1 MRNQY
6 SPKALVLLVILIFG
20 GFYSCCED
28 PTPLYFEPERIVSVH
43 MQNEGAYPV
52 IEPSNQIP
60 AVAYVLQGLIKM
72 GPKSFVDRKPSK
84 SPGFQF
90 GMAARADGCY
100 DYVHIN
106 DHWVEGW
113 DIYTVNDFDATH
125 PAGSKIS
132 DYFELYSNRCMYTEM
147 SSSDVAMQFALYATP
162 EQIEQQFILDIYFNE
177 GIVLRDT
184 TEVVWLD

>member
-1 MRNQY
+1 MSNY
-6 SPKALVLLVILIFG
+6 FSPKGFFLLFLLFFG
-20 GFYSCCED
+20 GFYSCCEE

-43 MQNEGAYPV
+43 MQNVGAYPV
-52 IEPSNQIP
+52 IEPTNQIP

-84 SPGFQF
+84 SPHYQL
-90 GMAARADGCY
+90 GMTARADGCY

-106 DHWVEGW
+106 EYWVEGW

-125 PAGSKIS
+125 PAGSKLS
-132 DYFELYSNRCMYTEM
+132 DYFELYSNRCVYTEM
-147 SSSDVAMQFALYATP
+147 SSADVAMQFALYATP
-162 EQIEQQFILDIYFNE
+162 EQNEQQFILDIYFNE
-177 GIVLRDT
+177 GIVIRDT